1 MVSRGE
7 AETVRLRA
15 NIEAQLNRLLTQM
28 NDLEELREELE
39 EDEYTTM
46 KADTLAQ
53 LKEFERQLERLKSGD
68 MSLID
73 DINTVQIAIQQAVA
87 QAFKTP
93 DVIRMFAAKQPQALR
108 ERLNELERDFKLGK
122 VAKDKHKMVRKEI
135 LTALKK
141 LGDELTEVEEE
152 FLNDFSTAGRREEVT
167 GETQVD
173 ESAFRANIMGKAMMH
188 LLLGKRAG

>member
-7 AETVRLRA
+7 AETVRLRT

-28 NDLEELREELE
+28 NDLEELRDELE

-53 LKEFERQLERLKSGD
+53 LREFERQLERLKSGD

-73 DINTVQIAIQQAVA
+73 EINTVQIAIQQAVA

-93 DVIRMFAAKQPQALR
+93 DVIKMFAAKQPQALR
-108 ERLNELERDFKLGK
+108 ERLTELERDFKLGK
-122 VAKDKHKMVRKEI
+122 VSKDKYKTVRKEI

-141 LGDELTEVEEE
+141 LGAELTEAEEE
-152 FLNDFSTAGRREEVT
+152 LLSSFTTAGRREEVP
-167 GETQVD
+167 ENAEVD
-173 ESAFRANIMGKAMMH
+173 ESAIKSNLMGKAMMH
-188 LLLGKRAG
+188 LLLSGRRK